1 MMPMACNIC
10 SCADSPPLH
19 VLLIL
24 AFNPLTPVP
33 AVIGHAKTHP
43 QFPMPA
49 ITGHEK
55 TCEDNCLSYSP

>member
-1 MMPMACNIC
+1 MMLVACNTC
-10 SCADSPPLH
+10 SCADLPPL
-19 VLLIL
+19 LLIL
-24 AFNPLTPVP
+24 AFNPLTPVL

-49 ITGHEK
+49 VTGHEK